1 MNFVKQGPSPLDLVI
16 RLCFE
21 IFDVKMT
28 DTNTNGGMRMKK
40 MLVVLLICSS
50 VLFGYIER
58 EWLLN
63 FVGQTTEYDDYTT
76 MAKQDLLSLWMA
88 YPEDIEGIEKD
99 HKENIYVVMKSGKR
113 IIYDD
118 KRKKTINEKL
128 ADADLQDM
136 MEQIYPLGDIYE
148 LMDIDNDPG
157 RIREYDFFKEVYGK
171 SKEKVQ
177 ANLTTVRVGYKNQWF
192 NNRNDAAQKLDS
204 VMKKIIPLGDQ
215 RYDIRKFIYP
225 LGGTF
230 NYRYISGTGQLSPH
244 AFGIAIDL
252 AKDDRDYWQWTT
264 REAGEKRLKEYP
276 REIISTFEQNY
287 FIWGGKWG
295 HFDILHFEYRPELI
309 IKSQYFSKPVD
320 RKESWY
326 KGVPLEDSILQ
337 YIRVIDSKIL

>member
-1 MNFVKQGPSPLDLVI
+1 
-16 RLCFE
+16 
-21 IFDVKMT
+21 
-28 DTNTNGGMRMKK
+28 MKK

-50 VLFGYIER
+50 VLFGYVER
-58 EWLLN
+58 EGLLN
-63 FVGQTTEYDDYTT
+63 FVGQTSANEDYII

-113 IIYDD
+113 ILYDD
-118 KRKKTINEKL
+118 KRRKTTNEKL

-148 LMDIDNDPG
+148 LMDIEHDPG
-157 RIREYDFFKEVYGK
+157 RIREYEFLKEVYGK
-171 SKEKVQ
+171 SKEEIQ
-177 ANLTTVRVGYKNQWF
+177 GNLTTVRVGYHNQWF
-192 NNRNDAAQKLDS
+192 NGRNGAAENLDA
-204 VMKKIIPLGDQ
+204 VMKRIVSLGDKS
-215 RYDIRKFIYP
+215 YDIRKFIYP
-225 LGGTF
+225 LAGTF

-264 REAGEKRLKEYP
+264 REAGEKRLKEYS
-276 REIISTFEQNY
+276 REIVSAFEQND

-309 IKSQYFSKPVD
+309 IKSQYFSKPLD
-320 RKESWY
+320 DKESWY
-326 KGVPLEDSILQ
+326 KGVPLEDRILQ
-337 YIRVIDSKIL
+337 YIGVIDSKIG